1 MLDAEIVRRLG
12 FFSPPPMKHL
22 FLDNF
27 WRDTGKA
34 LETLRYSPEIIIEH
48 MHPYIGKTEMDA
60 GYAEVN
66 SPEIGSH
73 DQLAYMKYLSE
84 DFQNDLDKLRK

>member
-1 MLDAEIVRRLG
+1 
-12 FFSPPPMKHL
+12 
-22 FLDNF
+22 
-27 WRDTGKA
+27 
-34 LETLRYSPEIIIEH
+34 